1 MALLTTTALALLTT
15 KSNETKENTL
25 RPYSFE
31 FMIFSDTNESSDSS
45 KIVPRIQHP
54 IPPDPPLKSQMYR
67 ACYHSP
73 PSTPSSDAAAV
84 STRLPAA
91 HPATGVH
98 WAPSFA
104 RALPHTDTL
113 VTEFI
118 QYVAPETGST

>member
-1 MALLTTTALALLTT
+1 MRVVILQSLFP
-15 KSNETKENTL
+15 EINT
-25 RPYSFE
+25 PS
-31 FMIFSDTNESSDSS
+31 
-45 KIVPRIQHP
+45 HP
-54 IPPDPPLKSQMYR
+54 TPPLKSQMYR

-84 STRLPAA
+84 SPASPPPTRRL
-91 HPATGVH
+91 GYY